1 MSGRKERGK
10 FMENIDYREMTI
22 EILNKIN
29 NQQFQ
34 EYIYWFVNG
43 MLKKDK
49 AAAEVKA

>member
-1 MSGRKERGK
+1 MKDVCT
-10 FMENIDYREMTI
+10 DYREMTI

-34 EYIYWFVNG
+34 EYIYWFVSG

-49 AAAEVKA
+49 AAAEVKTSGL